1 MSIGPEVH
9 RGVTIHPSA
18 EVSGNARIGP
28 GTRVWNEVQVREE
41 AVIGADC
48 ILGKGTYIDFGVHV
62 GDRCKLE
69 NGAFI
74 FHGFTLQDAVF
85 VGPGAMLLN
94 DHAPRATNP
103 DGLPKTAADWT
114 VSRGLVEHGASVGG
128 GAVILPGV
136 RIGRFA
142 LVGAGA
148 VVTRDVPAHGIVYGN
163 PARLHGLVCE
173 CGQPLRITVEAAL
186 ESAAEIRC
194 QTCGRTTRSEPES
207 LRGAL

>member
-1 MSIGPEVH
+1 M
-9 RGVTIHPSA
+9 
-18 EVSGNARIGP
+18 
-28 GTRVWNEVQVREE
+28 REG
-41 AVIGADC
+41 AVVGAQC

-69 NGAFI
+69 NGAFV

-103 DGLPKTAADWT
+103 GGMPKTAVDWT
-114 VSRGLVEHGASVGG
+114 VSGGLVEHGASVGG

-136 RIGRFA
+136 RIGRYA

-148 VVTRDVPAHGIVYGN
+148 VVTRDVPPHGIVYGN

-173 CGQPLRITVEAAL
+173 CGQPLRITVETAL
-186 ESAAEIRC
+186 ETDTEIRC
-194 QTCGRTTRSEPES
+194 ESCGRITRTEREW
-207 LRGAL
+207 LRSAL